1 MAGLMA
7 LPLTIACRVCVIPEL
22 CLAMDLCQRFLA
34 ISTIIHLLVITTE
47 RYIMI
52 VYPMVYPRIVTK
64 PRILTSLVYTWF
76 ISLFVS
82 LIQLSWYAPEWKQVP
97 SLPNED
103 LIYDIFCVTIIV
115 LLPLIFMIYAH
126 IHILVVARQQVLA
139 IKRQTFHVWT
149 ANQKTEKKNAQLI
162 YVAML
167 GVFIAG

>member
-1 MAGLMA
+1 MAGVMA
-7 LPLTIACRVCVIPEL
+7 LPLTIACTVCVIPEL

-34 ISTIIHLLVITTE
+34 ISTIIHLLVITIE

-64 PRILTSLVYTWF
+64 PRILTALVYTWF

-82 LIQLSWYAPEWKQVP
+82 LTQLSWYAPEWKQVP
-97 SLPNED
+97 SLPNEG

-139 IKRQTFHVWT
+139 IKRQTFHLWT
-149 ANQKTEKKNAQLI
+149 AKQKTEKKNAQLI